1 MESEKNAGRKYLSK
15 ITPFENNEI
24 TDMYPNYEQLSELS
38 TKLFDTTKSGNEYRE
53 SLLKKETGFDE
64 YVTKNYGTE
73 ELMNKR

>member
-1 MESEKNAGRKYLSK
+1 
-15 ITPFENNEI
+15 
-24 TDMYPNYEQLSELS
+24 MYPNYEQLSEVS